1 MGVQKRHSQFS
12 DTKYKWRTVFTVFL
26 VCFVRCNGQEIRL
39 GEKDP
44 FLVNKSLGLTEL
56 SGGVLTAGRTV
67 WKADGSPYLLRDDL
81 LVERDAELVI
91 EPGVEVKFAPMIGI
105 TVRGQ
110 LVAIVSTISI
120 EFTKLT
126 VYFLSLSY

>member
-1 MGVQKRHSQFS
+1 MCSKEMGVQKRHSQFS

-26 VCFVRCNGQEIRL
+26 CFVRCNGQEIRL

-44 FLVNKSLGLTEL
+44 YLVNKSLGLTEL
-56 SGGVLTAGRTV
+56 SGGVLAAGRTV

-110 LVAIVSTISI
+110 LVAIVSTI
-120 EFTKLT
+120 
-126 VYFLSLSY
+126 YFY

>member
-1 MGVQKRHSQFS
+1 M
-12 DTKYKWRTVFTVFL
+12 
-26 VCFVRCNGQEIRL
+26 

-44 FLVNKSLGLTEL
+44 YLVNKSLGLTEL
-56 SGGVLTAGRTV
+56 SGGVLAAGRTV

-110 LVAIVSTISI
+110 LVAIVSTITI
-120 EFTKLT
+120 KFTKLT
-126 VYFLSLSY
+126 VYFLSLSYWGYIEVLLRLSHGNVDCRM